1 MHDHDDGLRENDE
14 SVWIFGSD
22 RPMNTNHMKILK

>member
-1 MHDHDDGLRENDE
+1 MHDGLCENGE